1 MQKAFRNVLVIA
13 IIGVIIFGVFSYING
28 NGNTPKQLSY
38 SQFVEKLDKGDLK
51 TLEIQ
56 PEQNVYLVSGKTK
69 NDEDYS
75 STILYNNE
83 KDLQKITN
91 EAKSQKGLDFK
102 VKEEEKQSVFVSMLT
117 TLIPVLIIAFLFIF
131 FLSQAQGGGGGGRM
145 MNFGKSKA
153 KMYDNQKRR
162 VRFSDVAGADEEK
175 QELIEIV
182 DFLKDNKKFK
192 QMGSRIPKGVLLV
205 GPPGTGKT
213 LLARAVAG
221 EAGAPF
227 FSISGSDFVEM
238 FVGVGASRVR
248 DLFENAKKNAPCII
262 FIDEIDAVGRQRGAG
277 VGGGHDEREQTLNQL
292 LVEMD
297 GFGENEGIIMIAA
310 TNRPDILDPA
320 LLRPGRFDR
329 QIQVGRPDVKGRE
342 AILHVHSKN
351 KPLDETVDL
360 KAISQRTPGFSGADL
375 ENLLNEAS
383 LIAAREGKNKIDM
396 RDIEEA
402 TDRVI
407 AGPAK
412 KSRVISDKERNIVAH
427 HEAGHTVIGMV
438 LDEAEVVHKV
448 TIVPRGQAG
457 GYAMMLP
464 KQDRFLMT
472 EPELLDKICGLLG
485 GRVSE
490 DINFHEVSTG
500 ASNDFE
506 RATQIARSM
515 VTEYGM
521 SKKLG
526 PLQFSSSGGGQVFLG
541 KDMQGEP
548 NYSGQIAYEIDKEVQ
563 RIIKEQYERCKQIL
577 LDHEKELKLIA
588 KTLLT
593 EETLVAEQIR
603 SLFYDGVLPEVDYD
617 AARVVKDE
625 DSDYSEG
632 KYGKSYDDIREEQLE
647 EGKEDMREDRKEDN
661 DMNRE
666 RRHRQRDDRNN
677 QTGHD
682 QLRDGSNG
690 DNDQHRGHSNNEED
704 TGHEQSPN
712 IDKPY
717 NPNDPNNPSNR

>member
-13 IIGVIIFGVFSYING
+13 IIGVIIFGLFSWLNG
-28 NGNTPKQLSY
+28 NGNMPKQLTY
-38 SQFVEKLDKGDLK
+38 NQFVKQLDKGELK
-51 TLEIQ
+51 SLEIQ
-56 PEQNVYLVSGKTK
+56 PEQNVYMVSGKTK
-69 NDEDYS
+69 KDEDYS
-75 STILYNNE
+75 STILYNNDKE
-83 KDLQKITN
+83 LEKITDK
-91 EAKSQKGLDFK
+91 AQSQDGLKFT
-102 VKEEEKQSVFVSMLT
+102 VKEEEKQSVFVSILT
-117 TLIPVLIIAFLFIF
+117 TLIPVLIIALLFIF
-131 FLSQAQGGGGGGRM
+131 FLSQAQGGGGGGGRM

-153 KMYDNQKRR
+153 KMYDSQKKR

-182 DFLKDNKKFK
+182 DFLKDNKQFK

-221 EAGAPF
+221 EAGTPF

-342 AILHVHSKN
+342 AILHVHARN

-360 KAISQRTPGFSGADL
+360 KAVSQRTPGFSGADL

-383 LIAAREGKNKIDM
+383 LVAVREGKKKIDM

-412 KSRVISDKERNIVAH
+412 KSRVISEKERNIVAH
-427 HEAGHTVIGMV
+427 HEAGHTIIGMV

-490 DINFHEVSTG
+490 DINFNAVSTG

-506 RATQIARSM
+506 RATQIARQM

-526 PLQFSSSGGGQVFLG
+526 TVQFSSSSNGQVFLG

-548 NYSGQIAYEIDKEVQ
+548 EYSGQIAYEIDKEVQ
-563 RIIKEQYERCKQIL
+563 RIIKEQYERCKDIL
-577 LDHEKELKLIA
+577 LEHKSQLLLIA
-588 KTLLT
+588 ESLLK

-617 AARVVKDE
+617 AAEVV
-625 DSDYSEG
+625 SDQESEFKEG
-632 KYGKSYDDIREEQLE
+632 KYGKSYEDVRKEQLE
-647 EGKEDMREDRKEDN
+647 VGKK
-661 DMNRE
+661 
-666 RRHRQRDDRNN
+666 Q
-677 QTGHD
+677 Q
-682 QLRDGSNG
+682 
-690 DNDQHRGHSNNEED
+690 EED
-704 TGHEQSPN
+704 QQEEKDIDKESKESEHDDDDSEETGHEQAPN
-712 IDKPY
+712 IDKPS
-717 NPNDPNNPSNR
+717 NPSDPNDPSNRN

>member
-13 IIGVIIFGVFSYING
+13 IIGVIIFGLFSFLNG
-28 NGNTPKQLSY
+28 NGNMPKQLTY
-38 SQFVEKLDKGDLK
+38 TQFVNKLNKGDLK

-56 PEQNVYLVSGKTK
+56 PEQNVYMVSGKTK
-69 NDEDYS
+69 KDEDYS

-83 KDLQKITN
+83 KDLQKITDT
-91 EAKSQKGLDFK
+91 AKKQDNLKFT
-102 VKEEEKQSVFVSMLT
+102 VKEEEKQSVFVSILT
-117 TLIPVLIIAFLFIF
+117 TLIPVLIIALLFIF

-153 KMYDNQKRR
+153 KMYDSNKRR

-342 AILHVHSKN
+342 AILHVHAKN

-412 KSRVISDKERNIVAH
+412 KSRVISEKERNIVAH
-427 HEAGHTVIGMV
+427 HEAGHTIIGMV
-438 LDEAEVVHKV
+438 LDEAEIVHKV

-490 DINFHEVSTG
+490 DINFGEVSTG

-526 PLQFSSSGGGQVFLG
+526 PLQFSSNSGGQVFLG

-563 RIIKEQYERCKQIL
+563 RIVKEQYERCKQIL
-577 LDHEKELKLIA
+577 LEHEEQLKLIA
-588 KTLLT
+588 KTLLS
-593 EETLVAEQIR
+593 EETLVAEQIQ

-617 AARVVKDE
+617 SAKVVKNE
-625 DSDYSEG
+625 NSDYSDG
-632 KYGKSYDDIREEQLE
+632 KYGKSNNDIRKEQLE
-647 EGKEDMREDRKEDN
+647 DDDKEDDDNHEKDEVNQDNTDREADN
-661 DMNRE
+661 TSHTNE
-666 RRHRQRDDRNN
+666 P
-677 QTGHD
+677 GH
-682 QLRDGSNG
+682 Q
-690 DNDQHRGHSNNEED
+690 
-704 TGHEQSPN
+704 QSPN

-717 NPNDPNNPSNR
+717 NPNDPNHRQ

>member
-13 IIGVIIFGVFSYING
+13 IIGVIIFGLFSFLNG
-28 NGNTPKQLSY
+28 NGNMPKQLTY
-38 SQFVEKLDKGDLK
+38 TQFVSKLDKGDLK
-51 TLEIQ
+51 SLEIQ
-56 PEQNVYLVSGKTK
+56 PEQNVYMVSGKTK
-69 NDEDYS
+69 KGEDYS
-75 STILYNNE
+75 STILFNNE
-83 KDLQKITN
+83 KDLQKITDT
-91 EAKSQKGLDFK
+91 AQKQDGLKFT
-102 VKEEEKQSVFVSMLT
+102 VKEEEEQSVFVSILT
-117 TLIPVLIIAFLFIF
+117 TLIPVLIIALLFIF

-153 KMYDNQKRR
+153 KMYDSSKRR

-175 QELIEIV
+175 QELVEIV

-342 AILHVHSKN
+342 AILHVHAKN

-427 HEAGHTVIGMV
+427 HEAGHTIIGMV

-490 DINFHEVSTG
+490 DINFGEVSTG

-526 PLQFSSSGGGQVFLG
+526 PLQFSSSGNGQVFLG

-563 RIIKEQYERCKQIL
+563 RIVKEQYERCKEIL
-577 LDHEKELKLIA
+577 LEHQEQLKLIA

-593 EETLVAEQIR
+593 EETLVAEQIQ
-603 SLFYDGVLPEVDYD
+603 SLFHESKLPEVDYD
-617 AARVVKDE
+617 SAEVVTETDSEFKD
-625 DSDYSEG
+625 G
-632 KYGKSYDDIREEQLE
+632 KYGKSY
-647 EGKEDMREDRKEDN
+647 EDVRKEQSLDNNDGESDHDN
-661 DMNRE
+661 DE
-666 RRHRQRDDRNN
+666 SD
-677 QTGHD
+677 TE
-682 QLRDGSNG
+682 S
-690 DNDQHRGHSNNEED
+690 

-717 NPNDPNNPSNR
+717 NPNDPNHRE

>member
-13 IIGVIIFGVFSYING
+13 IIGVIIFGLFSFLNG
-28 NGNTPKQLSY
+28 NGNMPKQLTY
-38 SQFVEKLDKGDLK
+38 NQFVKQLDKGDLK
-51 TLEIQ
+51 SLEIQ
-56 PEQNVYLVSGKTK
+56 PEQNVYMVSGKTK
-69 NDEDYS
+69 DDKEYS
-75 STILYNNE
+75 STILYNNDKE
-83 KDLQKITN
+83 LEKITDKAQN
-91 EAKSQKGLDFK
+91 QDGLKFT
-102 VKEEEKQSVFVSMLT
+102 VKEEEKQSVFVSILT
-117 TLIPVLIIAFLFIF
+117 TLIPVLIIALLFIF
-131 FLSQAQGGGGGGRM
+131 FLSQAQGGGGGGGRM

-153 KMYDNQKRR
+153 KMYDSQKKR

-182 DFLKDNKKFK
+182 DFLKDNKQFK

-221 EAGAPF
+221 EAGTPF

-342 AILHVHSKN
+342 AILHVHAKN

-360 KAISQRTPGFSGADL
+360 KAVSQRTPGFSGADL

-383 LIAAREGKNKIDM
+383 LVAVREGKKKIDM

-412 KSRVISDKERNIVAH
+412 KSRVISEKERNIVAH
-427 HEAGHTVIGMV
+427 HEAGHTIIGMV

-490 DINFHEVSTG
+490 DINFNEVSTG

-506 RATQIARSM
+506 RATQIARQM

-526 PLQFSSSGGGQVFLG
+526 PIQFSSSSNGQVFLC
-541 KDMQGEP
+541 KDMQGDPE
-548 NYSGQIAYEIDKEVQ
+548 YSGQIAYEIDKEVQ
-563 RIIKEQYERCKQIL
+563 RIIKEQYERCKDIL
-577 LDHEKELKLIA
+577 LEHKSQLLLIA
-588 KTLLT
+588 ESLLT
-593 EETLVAEQIR
+593 EETLVAEQIQ
-603 SLFYDGVLPEVDYD
+603 SLFHDGVLPEVDYD
-617 AARVVKDE
+617 GAKVVEE
-625 DSDYSEG
+625 DKNDFEDG
-632 KYGKSYDDIREEQLE
+632 KYGKSYEDVRKEQLNRSDDDQKDDHEDE
-647 EGKEDMREDRKEDN
+647 E
-661 DMNRE
+661 
-666 RRHRQRDDRNN
+666 
-677 QTGHD
+677 
-682 QLRDGSNG
+682 SG
-690 DNDQHRGHSNNEED
+690 DNEKDGENSEP
-704 TGHEQSPN
+704 TGHEQAPD
-712 IDKPY
+712 IDRPG
-717 NPNDPNNPSNR
+717 NSNDPGRRN

>member
-13 IIGVIIFGVFSYING
+13 IIGVIIFGLFSWLNG
-28 NGNTPKQLSY
+28 NGNMPKQLTY
-38 SQFVEKLDKGDLK
+38 NQFVKQLDKGELK
-51 TLEIQ
+51 SLEIQ
-56 PEQNVYLVSGKTK
+56 PEQNVYMVSGKTK

-75 STILYNNE
+75 STILYNNDKE
-83 KDLQKITN
+83 LEKITDKAQN
-91 EAKSQKGLDFK
+91 QDGLKFT
-102 VKEEEKQSVFVSMLT
+102 VKEEEKQSVFVSILT
-117 TLIPVLIIAFLFIF
+117 TLIPVLIIALLFIF
-131 FLSQAQGGGGGGRM
+131 FLSQAQGGGGGGGRM

-153 KMYDNQKRR
+153 KMYDSQKKR

-182 DFLKDNKKFK
+182 DFLKDNKQFK

-221 EAGAPF
+221 EAGTPF

-342 AILHVHSKN
+342 AILHVHARN

-360 KAISQRTPGFSGADL
+360 KAVSQRTPGFSGADL

-383 LIAAREGKNKIDM
+383 LVAVREGKKKIDM

-412 KSRVISDKERNIVAH
+412 KSRVISEKERNIVAH
-427 HEAGHTVIGMV
+427 HEAGHTIIGMV

-490 DINFHEVSTG
+490 DINFNEVSTG

-506 RATQIARSM
+506 RATQIARQM

-526 PLQFSSSGGGQVFLG
+526 TVQFSSSSNGQVFLG

-548 NYSGQIAYEIDKEVQ
+548 EYSGQIAYEIDKEVQ
-563 RIIKEQYERCKQIL
+563 RIIKEQYERCKDIL
-577 LDHEKELKLIA
+577 LEHKSQLLLIA
-588 KTLLT
+588 ESLLK

-617 AARVVKDE
+617 AAEVV
-625 DSDYSEG
+625 SDQESEFKEG
-632 KYGKSYDDIREEQLE
+632 KYGKSYEDVRKEQLE
-647 EGKEDMREDRKEDN
+647 VGKKQQEEDQQEEKDIDKESKESEHDN
-661 DMNRE
+661 D
-666 RRHRQRDDRNN
+666 D
-677 QTGHD
+677 
-682 QLRDGSNG
+682 S
-690 DNDQHRGHSNNEED
+690 EE
-704 TGHEQSPN
+704 TGHEQAPN
-712 IDKPY
+712 IDKPS
-717 NPNDPNNPSNR
+717 NPSDPNDPSNRN

>member
-13 IIGVIIFGVFSYING
+13 IIGVIIFGLFSFLNG
-28 NGNTPKQLSY
+28 NGNMPKQLTY
-38 SQFVEKLDKGDLK
+38 TQFVNKLNKGDLK

-56 PEQNVYLVSGKTK
+56 PEQNVYMVSGKTK
-69 NDEDYS
+69 KDEDYS

-83 KDLQKITN
+83 KDLQKITDT
-91 EAKSQKGLDFK
+91 AKKQDNLKFT
-102 VKEEEKQSVFVSMLT
+102 VKEEEKQSVFVSILT
-117 TLIPVLIIAFLFIF
+117 TLIPVLIIALLFIF

-153 KMYDNQKRR
+153 KMYDSNKRR

-342 AILHVHSKN
+342 AILHVHAKN

-396 RDIEEA
+396 RDIE
-402 TDRVI
+402 
-407 AGPAK
+407 GPAK
-412 KSRVISDKERNIVAH
+412 KSRVISEKERNIVAH
-427 HEAGHTVIGMV
+427 HEAGHTIIGMV
-438 LDEAEVVHKV
+438 LDEAEIVHKV

-490 DINFHEVSTG
+490 DINFGEVSTG

-526 PLQFSSSGGGQVFLG
+526 PLQFSSNSGGQVFLG

-563 RIIKEQYERCKQIL
+563 RIVKEQYERCKQIL
-577 LDHEKELKLIA
+577 LEHEEQLKLIA
-588 KTLLT
+588 KTLLS
-593 EETLVAEQIR
+593 EETLVAEQIQ

-617 AARVVKDE
+617 SAKVVKNE
-625 DSDYSEG
+625 NSDYSDG
-632 KYGKSYDDIREEQLE
+632 KYGKSYNDIRKEQLE
-647 EGKEDMREDRKEDN
+647 DDDKEDDDNHEKDEVNQDNTDREADN
-661 DMNRE
+661 TSHTNE
-666 RRHRQRDDRNN
+666 P
-677 QTGHD
+677 GH
-682 QLRDGSNG
+682 Q
-690 DNDQHRGHSNNEED
+690 
-704 TGHEQSPN
+704 QSPN

-717 NPNDPNNPSNR
+717 NPNDPNHRQ

>member
-1 MQKAFRNVLVIA
+1 MNRIFRNALFYLLIFLVI
-13 IIGVIIFGVFSYING
+13 IGILSLLRGQNDQAEELDVQQFLDALNNGEIKEMTMQPSHGIMRYKGV
-28 NGNTPKQLSY
+28 LA
-38 SQFVEKLDKGDLK
+38 
-51 TLEIQ
+51 
-56 PEQNVYLVSGKTK
+56 K
-69 NDEDYS
+69 NDEPFVAQTPDNTEIIADITEQALEQS
-75 STILYNNE
+75 ILH
-83 KDLQKITN
+83 
-91 EAKSQKGLDFK
+91 
-102 VKEEEKQSVFVSMLT
+102 VEEEEQPSGFVTLLT
-117 TLIPVLIIAFLFIF
+117 TMIPFLIIGLIF
-131 FLSQAQGGGGGGRM
+131 FFILSQAQGGGGGRV

-153 KMYDNQKRR
+153 KMYSEDNKKK
-162 VRFSDVAGADEEK
+162 VRFEDVAGADEEK
-175 QELIEIV
+175 QELVEV
-182 DFLKDNKKFK
+182 VEFLKDPRKFASL
-192 QMGSRIPKGVLLV
+192 GARIPKGVLLV

-221 EAGAPF
+221 EAGTPF

-262 FIDEIDAVGRQRGAG
+262 FIDELDAVGRQRGAG

-342 AILHVHSKN
+342 AILHVHARN

-360 KAISQRTPGFSGADL
+360 KAVSQRTPGFSGADL

-383 LIAAREGKNKIDM
+383 LVAVREGKKKIDM

-412 KSRVISDKERNIVAH
+412 KSRVISEKERNIVAH
-427 HEAGHTVIGMV
+427 HEAGHTIIGMV

-490 DINFHEVSTG
+490 DINFNEVSTG

-506 RATQIARSM
+506 RATQIARQM

-526 PLQFSSSGGGQVFLG
+526 TVQF
-541 KDMQGEP
+541 
-548 NYSGQIAYEIDKEVQ
+548 
-563 RIIKEQYERCKQIL
+563 
-577 LDHEKELKLIA
+577 
-588 KTLLT
+588 
-593 EETLVAEQIR
+593 
-603 SLFYDGVLPEVDYD
+603 
-617 AARVVKDE
+617 
-625 DSDYSEG
+625 
-632 KYGKSYDDIREEQLE
+632 
-647 EGKEDMREDRKEDN
+647 
-661 DMNRE
+661 
-666 RRHRQRDDRNN
+666 
-677 QTGHD
+677 
-682 QLRDGSNG
+682 
-690 DNDQHRGHSNNEED
+690 
-704 TGHEQSPN
+704 
-712 IDKPY
+712 
-717 NPNDPNNPSNR
+717 

>member
-13 IIGVIIFGVFSYING
+13 IIGVIIFGLFSFLNG
-28 NGNTPKQLSY
+28 NGNMPKQLTY
-38 SQFVEKLDKGDLK
+38 TQFVNKLDKGDLK
-51 TLEIQ
+51 SLEIQ
-56 PEQNVYLVSGKTK
+56 PEQNVYMVSGKTK
-69 NDEDYS
+69 NGEDYS
-75 STILYNNE
+75 STILFNNE
-83 KDLQKITN
+83 KDLQKITDT
-91 EAKSQKGLDFK
+91 AKKQDGLKFT
-102 VKEEEKQSVFVSMLT
+102 VKEEEEQSVFVSILT
-117 TLIPVLIIAFLFIF
+117 TLIPVLIIALLFIF

-153 KMYDNQKRR
+153 KMYDSSKRR

-175 QELIEIV
+175 QELVEIV

-238 FVGVGASRVR
+238 FVGVGASRMR

-342 AILHVHSKN
+342 AILHVHAKN

-427 HEAGHTVIGMV
+427 HEAGHTIIGMV

-490 DINFHEVSTG
+490 DINFGEVSTG

-563 RIIKEQYERCKQIL
+563 RIVKEQYERCKEIL
-577 LDHEKELKLIA
+577 LEHQEQLKLIA

-593 EETLVAEQIR
+593 EETLVAEQIQ
-603 SLFYDGVLPEVDYD
+603 SLFHEGKLPEVDYD
-617 AARVVKDE
+617 SAEVVKETNSEFD
-625 DSDYSEG
+625 EG
-632 KYGKSYDDIREEQLE
+632 KYGKSY
-647 EGKEDMREDRKEDN
+647 EDVRKEQSLDHKGEDN
-661 DMNRE
+661 
-666 RRHRQRDDRNN
+666 H
-677 QTGHD
+677 
-682 QLRDGSNG
+682 
-690 DNDQHRGHSNNEED
+690 NEDESED
-704 TGHEQSPN
+704 EPTGHEQSPN

-717 NPNDPNNPSNR
+717 NPNDPNHRQ

>member
-13 IIGVIIFGVFSYING
+13 IIGVIIFGLFSFLNG
-28 NGNTPKQLSY
+28 NGNMPKQLTY
-38 SQFVEKLDKGDLK
+38 TQFVNKLNKGDLK

-56 PEQNVYLVSGKTK
+56 PEQNVYMVSGKTK
-69 NDEDYS
+69 KDEDYS

-83 KDLQKITN
+83 KDLQKITDT
-91 EAKSQKGLDFK
+91 AKKQDNLKFT
-102 VKEEEKQSVFVSMLT
+102 VKEEEKQSVFVSILT
-117 TLIPVLIIAFLFIF
+117 TLIPVLIIALLFIF

-153 KMYDNQKRR
+153 KMYDSNKLR

-342 AILHVHSKN
+342 AILHVHAKN

-412 KSRVISDKERNIVAH
+412 KSRVISEKERNIVAH
-427 HEAGHTVIGMV
+427 HEAGHTIIGMV
-438 LDEAEVVHKV
+438 LDEAEIVHKV

-490 DINFHEVSTG
+490 DINFGEVSTG

-526 PLQFSSSGGGQVFLG
+526 PLQFSSNSGGQVFLG

-563 RIIKEQYERCKQIL
+563 RIVKEQYERCKQIL
-577 LDHEKELKLIA
+577 LEHEEQLKLIA
-588 KTLLT
+588 KTLLS
-593 EETLVAEQIR
+593 EETLVAEQIQ

-617 AARVVKDE
+617 SAKVVKNE
-625 DSDYSEG
+625 NSDYSDG
-632 KYGKSYDDIREEQLE
+632 KYGKSYNDIRKEQLE
-647 EGKEDMREDRKEDN
+647 DDDKEDDDNHEKDEVNQDNTDREADN
-661 DMNRE
+661 TSHTNE
-666 RRHRQRDDRNN
+666 P
-677 QTGHD
+677 GH
-682 QLRDGSNG
+682 Q
-690 DNDQHRGHSNNEED
+690 
-704 TGHEQSPN
+704 QSPN

-717 NPNDPNNPSNR
+717 NPNDPNHRQ

>member
-1 MQKAFRNVLVIA
+1 MQKAFRNVLFIA
-13 IIGVIIFGVFSYING
+13 IVGVVIFGLFSWING
-28 NGNTPKQLSY
+28 NGNVPKELTY
-38 SQFVEKLDKGDLK
+38 TQFIQKLDDGELK
-51 TLEIQ
+51 SLEIQ
-56 PEQNVYLVSGKTK
+56 PENNVYKVSGKLK
-69 NDEDYS
+69 NNDDYA
-75 STILYNNE
+75 STILFNNDQE
-83 KDLQKITN
+83 LNKVTETAKD
-91 EAKSQKGLDFK
+91 QKGLDFT
-102 VKEEEKQSVFVSMLT
+102 VKEEEGQSVFVSIIS
-117 TLIPVLIIAFLFIF
+117 TLIPVLVIALLFIF

-153 KMYDNQKRR
+153 KMYDSQKGR
-162 VRFSDVAGADEEK
+162 VRFTDVAGADEEK

-221 EAGAPF
+221 EAGVPF

-329 QIQVGRPDVKGRE
+329 QIQVGRPDVTGRE
-342 AILHVHSKN
+342 AILHVHAKN

-360 KAISQRTPGFSGADL
+360 KAIAQRTPGFSGADL

-383 LIAAREGKNKIDM
+383 LIAARSGKKKIDM

-412 KSRVISDKERNIVAH
+412 KSRVISEKERNIVAH
-427 HEAGHTVIGMV
+427 HEAGHTIIGMV

-485 GRVSE
+485 GRVAE
-490 DINFHEVSTG
+490 DIIFNEVSTG

-506 RATQIARSM
+506 RATQIAREM
-515 VTEYGM
+515 VTKYGM

-526 PLQFSSSGGGQVFLG
+526 TVQFSHGGGQVFLG
-541 KDMQGEP
+541 KDMSGEP
-548 NYSGQIAYEIDKEVQ
+548 EYSGQIAFEIDKEVQ

-577 LDHEKELKLIA
+577 LEHESQLKLIA

-593 EETLVAEQIR
+593 EETLVAEQIQ
-603 SLFYDGVLPEVDYD
+603 SLFHEGHLPEVNYD
-617 AARVVKDE
+617 DAKVVNHSENKAFD
-625 DSDYSEG
+625 EG
-632 KYGKSYDDIREEQLE
+632 KYGKSYDDIRREQEELTE
-647 EGKEDMREDRKEDN
+647 RA
-661 DMNRE
+661 NRGQSE
-666 RRHRQRDDRNN
+666 RRDEEETTHEAEPKDNQETQQDD
-677 QTGHD
+677 
-682 QLRDGSNG
+682 NG
-690 DNDQHRGHSNNEED
+690 DT
-704 TGHEQSPN
+704 TGYEQEPN
-712 IDKPY
+712 IDRPG
-717 NPNDPNNPSNR
+717 NDQPPRQ

>member
-1 MQKAFRNVLVIA
+1 MQKAFRNVLFIA
-13 IIGVIIFGVFSYING
+13 IVGVVIFGLFSWING
-28 NGNTPKQLSY
+28 NGNVPKELTY
-38 SQFVEKLDKGDLK
+38 TQFIQKLDNGELK
-51 TLEIQ
+51 SLEIQ
-56 PEQNVYLVSGKTK
+56 PENNVYKVSGKLK
-69 NDEDYS
+69 NNDDYA
-75 STILYNNE
+75 STILFNNDQE
-83 KDLQKITN
+83 LNKVTETAKD
-91 EAKSQKGLDFK
+91 QKGLDFT
-102 VKEEEKQSVFVSMLT
+102 VKEEKGQSVFVSIIS
-117 TLIPVLIIAFLFIF
+117 TLIPVLVIALLFIF

-153 KMYDNQKRR
+153 KMYDSQKGR
-162 VRFSDVAGADEEK
+162 VRFTDVAGADEEK

-221 EAGAPF
+221 EAGVPF

-329 QIQVGRPDVKGRE
+329 QIQVGRPDVTGRE
-342 AILHVHSKN
+342 AILHVHAKN

-360 KAISQRTPGFSGADL
+360 KAIAQRTPGFSGADL

-383 LIAAREGKNKIDM
+383 LIVARSGKKKIDM

-412 KSRVISDKERNIVAH
+412 KSRVISEKERNIVAH
-427 HEAGHTVIGMV
+427 HEAGHTIIGMV

-485 GRVSE
+485 GRVAE
-490 DINFHEVSTG
+490 DIIFNEVSTG

-506 RATQIARSM
+506 RATQIAREM
-515 VTEYGM
+515 VTKYGM

-526 PLQFSSSGGGQVFLG
+526 TVQFSHGGGQVFLG
-541 KDMQGEP
+541 KDMSGEP
-548 NYSGQIAYEIDKEVQ
+548 EYSGQIAFEIDKEVQ

-577 LDHEKELKLIA
+577 LDHESQLKLIA

-593 EETLVAEQIR
+593 EETLVAEQIQ
-603 SLFYDGVLPEVDYD
+603 SLFHEGHLPEVNYD
-617 AARVVKDE
+617 DAKVVNHSENKAFD
-625 DSDYSEG
+625 EG
-632 KYGKSYDDIREEQLE
+632 KYGKSYDDIRREQQELT
-647 EGKEDMREDRKEDN
+647 GRA
-661 DMNRE
+661 NRDQSE
-666 RRHRQRDDRNN
+666 RRNEDETTNETEPKDSEDTQQND
-677 QTGHD
+677 
-682 QLRDGSNG
+682 NG
-690 DNDQHRGHSNNEED
+690 DT
-704 TGHEQSPN
+704 TGYEQEPN
-712 IDKPY
+712 IDRPG
-717 NPNDPNNPSNR
+717 NDQPPRQ

>member
-1 MQKAFRNVLVIA
+1 MQKAFRNVLFIA
-13 IIGVIIFGVFSYING
+13 IVGVVIFGLFSWING
-28 NGNTPKQLSY
+28 NGNVPKELTY
-38 SQFVEKLDKGDLK
+38 TQFIQKLDNGELK
-51 TLEIQ
+51 SLEIQ
-56 PEQNVYLVSGKTK
+56 PENNVYKVSGKLK
-69 NDEDYS
+69 NNDDYA
-75 STILYNNE
+75 STILFNNDQE
-83 KDLQKITN
+83 LNKVTETAKD
-91 EAKSQKGLDFK
+91 QKGLDFT
-102 VKEEEKQSVFVSMLT
+102 VKEEEGQSVFVSIIS
-117 TLIPVLIIAFLFIF
+117 TLIPVLVIALLFIF

-153 KMYDNQKRR
+153 KMYDSQKGR
-162 VRFSDVAGADEEK
+162 VRFADVAGADEEK

-221 EAGAPF
+221 EAGVPF

-329 QIQVGRPDVKGRE
+329 QIQVGRPDVTGRE
-342 AILHVHSKN
+342 AILHVHAKN

-360 KAISQRTPGFSGADL
+360 KAIAQRTPGFSGADL

-383 LIAAREGKNKIDM
+383 LIAARSGKKKIDM

-412 KSRVISDKERNIVAH
+412 KSRVISEKERNIVAH
-427 HEAGHTVIGMV
+427 HEAGHTIIGMV

-485 GRVSE
+485 GRVAE
-490 DINFHEVSTG
+490 DIIFNEVSTG

-506 RATQIARSM
+506 RATQIAREM
-515 VTEYGM
+515 VTKYGM

-526 PLQFSSSGGGQVFLG
+526 TVQFSHGGGQVFLG
-541 KDMQGEP
+541 KDMSGEP
-548 NYSGQIAYEIDKEVQ
+548 EYSGQIAFEIDKEVQ

-577 LDHEKELKLIA
+577 LDHESQLKLIA

-593 EETLVAEQIR
+593 EETLVAEQIQ
-603 SLFYDGVLPEVDYD
+603 SLFHEGHLPEVNYD
-617 AARVVKDE
+617 DAKVVNHSENKAFD
-625 DSDYSEG
+625 EG
-632 KYGKSYDDIREEQLE
+632 KYGKSYDDIRREQQELTGRANRDQSE
-647 EGKEDMREDRKEDN
+647 RRNEDETTNETEPKDSEDRQQN
-661 DMNRE
+661 D
-666 RRHRQRDDRNN
+666 
-677 QTGHD
+677 
-682 QLRDGSNG
+682 NG
-690 DNDQHRGHSNNEED
+690 DT
-704 TGHEQSPN
+704 TGYEQEPN
-712 IDKPY
+712 IDRPG
-717 NPNDPNNPSNR
+717 NDQPPRQ

>member
-1 MQKAFRNVLVIA
+1 MQKAFRNVLFIA
-13 IIGVIIFGVFSYING
+13 IVGVVIFGLFSWING
-28 NGNTPKQLSY
+28 NGNVPKELTY
-38 SQFVEKLDKGDLK
+38 TQFIQKLDNGELK
-51 TLEIQ
+51 SLEIQ
-56 PEQNVYLVSGKTK
+56 PENNVYKVSGKLK
-69 NDEDYS
+69 NNDDYA
-75 STILYNNE
+75 STILFNNDQE
-83 KDLQKITN
+83 LNKVTETAKD
-91 EAKSQKGLDFK
+91 QKGLDFT
-102 VKEEEKQSVFVSMLT
+102 VKEEEGQSVFVSIIS
-117 TLIPVLIIAFLFIF
+117 TLIPVLVIALLFIF

-153 KMYDNQKRR
+153 KMYDSQKGR
-162 VRFSDVAGADEEK
+162 VRFTDVAGADEEK

-221 EAGAPF
+221 EVGVPF

-329 QIQVGRPDVKGRE
+329 QIQVGRPDVTGRE
-342 AILHVHSKN
+342 AILHVHAKN

-360 KAISQRTPGFSGADL
+360 KAIAQRTPGFSGADL

-383 LIAAREGKNKIDM
+383 LIAARSGKKKIDM

-412 KSRVISDKERNIVAH
+412 KSRVISEKERNIVAH
-427 HEAGHTVIGMV
+427 HEAGHTIIGMV

-485 GRVSE
+485 GRVAE
-490 DINFHEVSTG
+490 DIIFNEVSTG

-506 RATQIARSM
+506 RATQIAREM
-515 VTEYGM
+515 VTKYGM

-526 PLQFSSSGGGQVFLG
+526 TVQFSHGGGQVFLG
-541 KDMQGEP
+541 KDMSGEP
-548 NYSGQIAYEIDKEVQ
+548 EYSGQIAFEIDKEVQ

-577 LDHEKELKLIA
+577 LDHESQLKLIA

-593 EETLVAEQIR
+593 EETLVAEQIQ
-603 SLFYDGVLPEVDYD
+603 SLFHEGHLPEVNYD
-617 AARVVKDE
+617 DAKVVNHSENKAFD
-625 DSDYSEG
+625 EG
-632 KYGKSYDDIREEQLE
+632 KYGKSYDDIRREQQELT
-647 EGKEDMREDRKEDN
+647 GRA
-661 DMNRE
+661 NRDQSE
-666 RRHRQRDDRNN
+666 RRNEDETTNETEPKDSEDTQQND
-677 QTGHD
+677 
-682 QLRDGSNG
+682 NG
-690 DNDQHRGHSNNEED
+690 DT
-704 TGHEQSPN
+704 TGYEQEPN
-712 IDKPY
+712 IDRPG
-717 NPNDPNNPSNR
+717 NDQPPRQ

>member
-13 IIGVIIFGVFSYING
+13 IIGVIIFGLFSWLNG
-28 NGNTPKQLSY
+28 NGNMPKQLTY
-38 SQFVEKLDKGDLK
+38 NQFVKQLDKGELK
-51 TLEIQ
+51 SLEIQ
-56 PEQNVYLVSGKTK
+56 PEQNVYMVSGKTK
-69 NDEDYS
+69 KDEDYS
-75 STILYNNE
+75 STILYNNDKE
-83 KDLQKITN
+83 LEKITDK
-91 EAKSQKGLDFK
+91 AQSQDGLKFT
-102 VKEEEKQSVFVSMLT
+102 VKEEEKQSVFVSILT
-117 TLIPVLIIAFLFIF
+117 TLIPVLIIALLFIF
-131 FLSQAQGGGGGGRM
+131 FLSQAQGGGGGGGRM

-153 KMYDNQKRR
+153 KMYDSQKKR

-182 DFLKDNKKFK
+182 DFLKDNKQFK

-221 EAGAPF
+221 EAGTPF

-342 AILHVHSKN
+342 AILHVHARN

-360 KAISQRTPGFSGADL
+360 KAVSQRTPGFSGADL

-383 LIAAREGKNKIDM
+383 LVAVREGKKKIDM

-412 KSRVISDKERNIVAH
+412 KSRVISEKERNIVAH
-427 HEAGHTVIGMV
+427 HEAGHTIIGMV

-490 DINFHEVSTG
+490 DINFNEVSTG

-506 RATQIARSM
+506 RATQIARQM

-526 PLQFSSSGGGQVFLG
+526 TVQFTSSSNGQVFLG
-541 KDMQGEP
+541 KDMQGDPE
-548 NYSGQIAYEIDKEVQ
+548 YSGQIAYEIDKEVQ
-563 RIIKEQYERCKQIL
+563 RIIKEQYERCKNIL
-577 LDHEKELKLIA
+577 LEHQSQLLLIA
-588 KTLLT
+588 ESLLK

-617 AARVVKDE
+617 AAEVV
-625 DSDYSEG
+625 SDQESEFKEG
-632 KYGKSYDDIREEQLE
+632 KYGKSYEDVRKEQLE
-647 EGKEDMREDRKEDN
+647 DGQQEEDQQEEKDIAKESKDSEHDN
-661 DMNRE
+661 D
-666 RRHRQRDDRNN
+666 D
-677 QTGHD
+677 
-682 QLRDGSNG
+682 S
-690 DNDQHRGHSNNEED
+690 EE
-704 TGHEQSPN
+704 TGHEQAPN
-712 IDKPY
+712 IDKPS
-717 NPNDPNNPSNR
+717 NPSDPNDPSNRN

>member
-13 IIGVIIFGVFSYING
+13 IIGVIIFGLFSFLNG
-28 NGNTPKQLSY
+28 NGNMPKQLTY
-38 SQFVEKLDKGDLK
+38 NQFVKQLDKGDLK
-51 TLEIQ
+51 SLEIQ
-56 PEQNVYLVSGKTK
+56 PEQNVYMVSGKTK
-69 NDEDYS
+69 DDKEYS
-75 STILYNNE
+75 STILYNNDKE
-83 KDLQKITN
+83 LEKITDKAQN
-91 EAKSQKGLDFK
+91 QDGLKFT
-102 VKEEEKQSVFVSMLT
+102 VKEEEKQSVFVSILT
-117 TLIPVLIIAFLFIF
+117 TLIPVLIIALLFIF
-131 FLSQAQGGGGGGRM
+131 FLSQAQGGGGSGGRM

-153 KMYDNQKRR
+153 KMYDSQKKR

-182 DFLKDNKKFK
+182 DFLKDNKQFK

-221 EAGAPF
+221 EAGTPF

-342 AILHVHSKN
+342 AILHVHAKN

-360 KAISQRTPGFSGADL
+360 KAVSQRTPGFSGADL

-383 LIAAREGKNKIDM
+383 LVAVREGKKKIDM

-412 KSRVISDKERNIVAH
+412 KSRVISEKERNIVAH
-427 HEAGHTVIGMV
+427 HEAGHTIIGMV

-490 DINFHEVSTG
+490 DINFNEVSTG

-506 RATQIARSM
+506 RATQIARQM

-526 PLQFSSSGGGQVFLG
+526 PIQFSSSSNGQVFLG
-541 KDMQGEP
+541 KDMQGDPE
-548 NYSGQIAYEIDKEVQ
+548 YSGQIAYEIDKEVQ
-563 RIIKEQYERCKQIL
+563 RIIKEQYERCKDIL
-577 LDHEKELKLIA
+577 LEHKSQLILIA
-588 KTLLT
+588 ESLLT
-593 EETLVAEQIR
+593 EETLVAEQIQ
-603 SLFYDGVLPEVDYD
+603 SLFHDGVLPEVDYD
-617 AARVVKDE
+617 GAKVVEE
-625 DSDYSEG
+625 DKNDFEDG
-632 KYGKSYDDIREEQLE
+632 KYGKSYEDVRKEQLNRSDDDQKNDHEDE
-647 EGKEDMREDRKEDN
+647 E
-661 DMNRE
+661 
-666 RRHRQRDDRNN
+666 
-677 QTGHD
+677 
-682 QLRDGSNG
+682 SG
-690 DNDQHRGHSNNEED
+690 DNEKDGENSEP
-704 TGHEQSPN
+704 TGHEQAPD
-712 IDKPY
+712 IDRPG
-717 NPNDPNNPSNR
+717 NSNDPDRRN

>member
-13 IIGVIIFGVFSYING
+13 IIGVIIFGLFTFLNG
-28 NGNTPKQLSY
+28 NGNMPKQLTY
-38 SQFVEKLDKGDLK
+38 TQFVNKLNKGDLK

-56 PEQNVYLVSGKTK
+56 PEQNVYMVSGKTK
-69 NDEDYS
+69 KDEDYS

-83 KDLQKITN
+83 KDLQKITDT
-91 EAKSQKGLDFK
+91 AKKQDNLKFT
-102 VKEEEKQSVFVSMLT
+102 VKEEEKQSVFVSILT
-117 TLIPVLIIAFLFIF
+117 TLIPVLIIALLFIF

-153 KMYDNQKRR
+153 KMYDSNKRR

-342 AILHVHSKN
+342 AILHVHAKN

-412 KSRVISDKERNIVAH
+412 KSRVISEKERNIVAH
-427 HEAGHTVIGMV
+427 HEAGHTIIGMV
-438 LDEAEVVHKV
+438 LDEAEIVHKV

-490 DINFHEVSTG
+490 DINFGEVSTG

-526 PLQFSSSGGGQVFLG
+526 PLQFSSNSGGQVFLG

-563 RIIKEQYERCKQIL
+563 RIVKEQYERCKQIL
-577 LDHEKELKLIA
+577 LEHEEQLKLIA
-588 KTLLT
+588 KTLLS
-593 EETLVAEQIR
+593 EETLVAEQIQ

-617 AARVVKDE
+617 SAKVVRNE
-625 DSDYSEG
+625 NSDYSDG
-632 KYGKSYDDIREEQLE
+632 KYGKSYNDIRKEQLE
-647 EGKEDMREDRKEDN
+647 DDDKEDDDNHEKDEVNQDNTDREADN
-661 DMNRE
+661 TSHTNE
-666 RRHRQRDDRNN
+666 P
-677 QTGHD
+677 GH
-682 QLRDGSNG
+682 Q
-690 DNDQHRGHSNNEED
+690 
-704 TGHEQSPN
+704 QSPN

-717 NPNDPNNPSNR
+717 NPNDPNHRQ

>member
-1 MQKAFRNVLVIA
+1 MKKAFRNVLVIE
-13 IIGVIIFGVFSYING
+13 IIGVIIFGLFSFLNG
-28 NGNTPKQLSY
+28 NGNMPKQLTY
-38 SQFVEKLDKGDLK
+38 NQFVKQLDKGDLK
-51 TLEIQ
+51 SLEIQ
-56 PEQNVYLVSGKTK
+56 PEQNVYMVSGKTK
-69 NDEDYS
+69 DDKEYS
-75 STILYNNE
+75 STILYNNDKE
-83 KDLQKITN
+83 LEKITDKAQN
-91 EAKSQKGLDFK
+91 QDGLKFT
-102 VKEEEKQSVFVSMLT
+102 VKEEEKQSVFVSILT
-117 TLIPVLIIAFLFIF
+117 TLIPVLIIALLFIF
-131 FLSQAQGGGGGGRM
+131 FLSQAQGGGGGGGRM

-153 KMYDNQKRR
+153 KMYDSQKKR

-182 DFLKDNKKFK
+182 DFLKDNKQFK

-221 EAGAPF
+221 EAGTPF

-342 AILHVHSKN
+342 AILHVHAKN

-360 KAISQRTPGFSGADL
+360 KAVSQRTPGFSGADL

-383 LIAAREGKNKIDM
+383 LVAVREGKKKIDM

-412 KSRVISDKERNIVAH
+412 KSRVISEKERNIVAH
-427 HEAGHTVIGMV
+427 HEAGHTIIGMV

-490 DINFHEVSTG
+490 DINFNEVSTG

-506 RATQIARSM
+506 RATQIARQM

-526 PLQFSSSGGGQVFLG
+526 PIQFSSSSNGQVFLG
-541 KDMQGEP
+541 KDMQGDPE
-548 NYSGQIAYEIDKEVQ
+548 YSGQIAYEIDKEVQ
-563 RIIKEQYERCKQIL
+563 RIIKEQYERCKDIL
-577 LDHEKELKLIA
+577 LEHKSQLILIA
-588 KTLLT
+588 ESLLT
-593 EETLVAEQIR
+593 EETLVAEQIQ
-603 SLFYDGVLPEVDYD
+603 SLFHDGVLPEVDYD
-617 AARVVKDE
+617 GAKVV
-625 DSDYSEG
+625 
-632 KYGKSYDDIREEQLE
+632 
-647 EGKEDMREDRKEDN
+647 
-661 DMNRE
+661 
-666 RRHRQRDDRNN
+666 
-677 QTGHD
+677 
-682 QLRDGSNG
+682 
-690 DNDQHRGHSNNEED
+690 EED
-704 TGHEQSPN
+704 KNE
-712 IDKPY
+712 I
-717 NPNDPNNPSNR
+717 R

>member
-13 IIGVIIFGVFSYING
+13 IIGVIIFGLFSFLNG
-28 NGNTPKQLSY
+28 NGNMPKQLTY
-38 SQFVEKLDKGDLK
+38 TQFVNKLNKGDLK

-56 PEQNVYLVSGKTK
+56 PEQNVYMVSGKTK
-69 NDEDYS
+69 KDEDYS

-83 KDLQKITN
+83 KDLQKITDT
-91 EAKSQKGLDFK
+91 AKKQDNLKFT
-102 VKEEEKQSVFVSMLT
+102 VKEEEKQSVFVSILT
-117 TLIPVLIIAFLFIF
+117 TLIPVLIIALLFIF

-153 KMYDNQKRR
+153 KMYDSNKRR

-342 AILHVHSKN
+342 AILHVHAKN

-412 KSRVISDKERNIVAH
+412 KSRVISEKERNIVAH
-427 HEAGHTVIGMV
+427 HEAGHTIIGMV
-438 LDEAEVVHKV
+438 LDEAEIVHKV

-485 GRVSE
+485 VRVSE
-490 DINFHEVSTG
+490 DINFGEVSTG

-526 PLQFSSSGGGQVFLG
+526 PLQFSSNSGGQVFLG

-563 RIIKEQYERCKQIL
+563 RIVKEQYERCKQIL
-577 LDHEKELKLIA
+577 LEHEEQLKLIA
-588 KTLLT
+588 KTLLS
-593 EETLVAEQIR
+593 EETLVAEQIQ

-617 AARVVKDE
+617 SAKVVKNE
-625 DSDYSEG
+625 NSDYSDG
-632 KYGKSYDDIREEQLE
+632 KYGKSYNDIRKEQLE
-647 EGKEDMREDRKEDN
+647 DDDKEDDDNHEKDEVNQDNTDREADN
-661 DMNRE
+661 TSHTNE
-666 RRHRQRDDRNN
+666 P
-677 QTGHD
+677 GH
-682 QLRDGSNG
+682 Q
-690 DNDQHRGHSNNEED
+690 
-704 TGHEQSPN
+704 QSPN

-717 NPNDPNNPSNR
+717 NPNDPNHRQ

>member
-1 MQKAFRNVLVIA
+1 MLVIA
-13 IIGVIIFGVFSYING
+13 IIGVIIFGLFSFLNG
-28 NGNTPKQLSY
+28 NGNMPKQLTY
-38 SQFVEKLDKGDLK
+38 TQFVNKLNKGDLK

-56 PEQNVYLVSGKTK
+56 PEQNVYMVSGKTK
-69 NDEDYS
+69 KDEDYS

-83 KDLQKITN
+83 KDLQKITDT
-91 EAKSQKGLDFK
+91 AKKQDNLKFT
-102 VKEEEKQSVFVSMLT
+102 VKEEEKQSVFVSILT
-117 TLIPVLIIAFLFIF
+117 TLIPVLIIALLFIF

-153 KMYDNQKRR
+153 KMYDSNKRR

-342 AILHVHSKN
+342 AILHVHAKN

-412 KSRVISDKERNIVAH
+412 KSRVISEKERNIVAH
-427 HEAGHTVIGMV
+427 HEAGHTIIGMV
-438 LDEAEVVHKV
+438 LDEAEIVHKV

-490 DINFHEVSTG
+490 DINFGEVSTG

-526 PLQFSSSGGGQVFLG
+526 PLQFSSNSGGQVFLG

-563 RIIKEQYERCKQIL
+563 RIVKEQYERCKQIL
-577 LDHEKELKLIA
+577 LEHEEQLKLIA

-593 EETLVAEQIR
+593 EETLVAEQIQ

-617 AARVVKDE
+617 SAKVVKNE
-625 DSDYSEG
+625 NSDYSDG
-632 KYGKSYDDIREEQLE
+632 KYGKSYNDIRKEQLE
-647 EGKEDMREDRKEDN
+647 DDDKEDDDKENDDNHEKDEVKQDNTDREADHTSHTNEP
-661 DMNRE
+661 
-666 RRHRQRDDRNN
+666 
-677 QTGHD
+677 GH
-682 QLRDGSNG
+682 Q
-690 DNDQHRGHSNNEED
+690 
-704 TGHEQSPN
+704 QSPN

-717 NPNDPNNPSNR
+717 NPNDPNHRQ

>member
-13 IIGVIIFGVFSYING
+13 IIGVIIFGVFSFLNG
-28 NGNTPKQLSY
+28 NGNMPKQLTY
-38 SQFVEKLDKGDLK
+38 TQFVNKLDKGDLK
-51 TLEIQ
+51 SLEIQ
-56 PEQNVYLVSGKTK
+56 PEQNVYMVSGKTK
-69 NDEDYS
+69 SGDDYS
-75 STILYNNE
+75 STVLYNNE
-83 KDLQKITN
+83 KDLQKITDT
-91 EAKSQKGLDFK
+91 AKKQDGLKFT
-102 VKEEEKQSVFVSMLT
+102 VKEEEKQSVFVSILT
-117 TLIPVLIIAFLFIF
+117 TLIPVLIIALLFIF

-153 KMYDNQKRR
+153 KMYDSNKRR

-342 AILHVHSKN
+342 AILHVHARN

-412 KSRVISDKERNIVAH
+412 KSRVISEKERNIVAH
-427 HEAGHTVIGMV
+427 HEAGHTIIGMV

-490 DINFHEVSTG
+490 DINFGEVSTG

-526 PLQFSSSGGGQVFLG
+526 PLQFSSSSGGQVFLG

-563 RIIKEQYERCKQIL
+563 RIVKEQYERCKQIL
-577 LDHEKELKLIA
+577 LEHEEQLKLIA

-603 SLFYDGVLPEVDYD
+603 SLFNEGKLPEVDYD
-617 AARVVKDE
+617 AAKVVKDE
-625 DSDYSEG
+625 DTDYSDG
-632 KYGKSYDDIREEQLE
+632 KYGKSYDDIRKEQLE
-647 EGKEDMREDRKEDN
+647 EGHKEEEQDRKED
-661 DMNRE
+661 RE
-666 RRHRQRDDRNN
+666 IDKEKRQQEDRDRSGSESD
-677 QTGHD
+677 HD
-682 QLRDGSNG
+682 SDS
-690 DNDQHRGHSNNEED
+690 EA

-717 NPNDPNNPSNR
+717 DPSNPDNRH

>member
-13 IIGVIIFGVFSYING
+13 IIGVIIFGLFSFLNG
-28 NGNTPKQLSY
+28 NGNMPKQLTY
-38 SQFVEKLDKGDLK
+38 NQFVKQLDKGDLK
-51 TLEIQ
+51 SLEIQ
-56 PEQNVYLVSGKTK
+56 PEQNVYMVSGKTK
-69 NDEDYS
+69 DDKEYS
-75 STILYNNE
+75 STILYNNDKE
-83 KDLQKITN
+83 LEKITDKAQN
-91 EAKSQKGLDFK
+91 QDGLKFT
-102 VKEEEKQSVFVSMLT
+102 VKEEEKQSVFVSILT
-117 TLIPVLIIAFLFIF
+117 TLIPVLIIALLFIF
-131 FLSQAQGGGGGGRM
+131 FLSQAQGGGGGGGRM

-153 KMYDNQKRR
+153 KMYDSQKKR

-182 DFLKDNKKFK
+182 DFLKDNKQFK

-221 EAGAPF
+221 EAGTPF

-342 AILHVHSKN
+342 AILHVHAKN

-360 KAISQRTPGFSGADL
+360 KAVSQRTPGFSGADL

-383 LIAAREGKNKIDM
+383 LVAVREGKKKIDM

-412 KSRVISDKERNIVAH
+412 KSRVISEKERNIVAH
-427 HEAGHTVIGMV
+427 HEAGHTIIGMV

-490 DINFHEVSTG
+490 DINFNEVSTG

-506 RATQIARSM
+506 RATQIARQM

-526 PLQFSSSGGGQVFLG
+526 PIQFSSSSNGQVFLG
-541 KDMQGEP
+541 KDMQGDSE
-548 NYSGQIAYEIDKEVQ
+548 YSGQIAYEIDKEVQ
-563 RIIKEQYERCKQIL
+563 RIIKEQYERCKDIL
-577 LDHEKELKLIA
+577 LEHKSQLLLIA
-588 KTLLT
+588 ESLLT
-593 EETLVAEQIR
+593 EETLVAEQIQ
-603 SLFYDGVLPEVDYD
+603 SLFHDGVLPEVDYD
-617 AARVVKDE
+617 GAKVVEE
-625 DSDYSEG
+625 DKNDFEDG
-632 KYGKSYDDIREEQLE
+632 KYGKSYEDVRKEQLNRSDDDQKDDHEDE
-647 EGKEDMREDRKEDN
+647 E
-661 DMNRE
+661 
-666 RRHRQRDDRNN
+666 
-677 QTGHD
+677 
-682 QLRDGSNG
+682 SG
-690 DNDQHRGHSNNEED
+690 DNEKDGENSEP
-704 TGHEQSPN
+704 TGHEQAPD
-712 IDKPY
+712 IDRPG
-717 NPNDPNNPSNR
+717 NSNDPDRRN

>member
-13 IIGVIIFGVFSYING
+13 IIGVIIFGLFSWLNG
-28 NGNTPKQLSY
+28 NGNMPKQLTY
-38 SQFVEKLDKGDLK
+38 NQFVEKLDKGDLK
-51 TLEIQ
+51 SLEIQ
-56 PEQNVYLVSGKTK
+56 PEQSVYMVSGKTK

-75 STILYNNE
+75 STILYNNDKE
-83 KDLQKITN
+83 LQKITDT
-91 EAKSQKGLDFK
+91 AQKQDNLKFT
-102 VKEEEKQSVFVSMLT
+102 VKEEEKQSVFVSILT
-117 TLIPVLIIAFLFIF
+117 TLIPVLIIALLFIF

-153 KMYDNQKRR
+153 KMYDSQKKR

-175 QELIEIV
+175 QELVEIV
-182 DFLKDNKKFK
+182 DFLKDNKQFK

-221 EAGAPF
+221 EAGTPF

-342 AILHVHSKN
+342 AILHVHAKN

-383 LIAAREGKNKIDM
+383 LVAVREGKKKIDM

-412 KSRVISDKERNIVAH
+412 KSRVISEKERNIVAH
-427 HEAGHTVIGMV
+427 HEAGHTIIGMV

-490 DINFHEVSTG
+490 DINFGEVSTG

-506 RATQIARSM
+506 RATHIARQM

-521 SKKLG
+521 SEKLG
-526 PLQFSSSGGGQVFLG
+526 PLQFSSGSGGQVFLG
-541 KDMQGEP
+541 KDMQGDPE
-548 NYSGQIAYEIDKEVQ
+548 YSGQIAYEIDKEVQ
-563 RIIKEQYERCKQIL
+563 RIVKEQYARAKDIL
-577 LDHEKELKLIA
+577 LEHKKQLVLIA
-588 KTLLT
+588 ETLLT
-593 EETLVAEQIR
+593 EETLVAEQIK
-603 SLFYDGVLPEVDYD
+603 SLFNDGVLPEVNYD
-617 AARVVKDE
+617 DAKVVDKT
-625 DSDYSEG
+625 DSEFEEG
-632 KYGKSYDDIREEQLE
+632 KYGKSYDEI
-647 EGKEDMREDRKEDN
+647 RKEQDLDTDDSDDTQENHSTDDDTDDN
-661 DMNRE
+661 TS
-666 RRHRQRDDRNN
+666 Q
-677 QTGHD
+677 
-682 QLRDGSNG
+682 
-690 DNDQHRGHSNNEED
+690 ED
-704 TGHEQSPN
+704 TGHEQAPN
-712 IDKPY
+712 IDKPSD
-717 NPNDPNNPSNR
+717 PNDPSNRN

>member
-13 IIGVIIFGVFSYING
+13 IIGVIIFGLFSFLNG
-28 NGNTPKQLSY
+28 NGNMPKQLTY
-38 SQFVEKLDKGDLK
+38 TQFVNKLNKGDLK

-56 PEQNVYLVSGKTK
+56 PEQNVYMVSGKTK
-69 NDEDYS
+69 KDEDYS

-83 KDLQKITN
+83 KDLQKITDT
-91 EAKSQKGLDFK
+91 AKKQDNLKFT
-102 VKEEEKQSVFVSMLT
+102 VKEEEKQSVFVSILT
-117 TLIPVLIIAFLFIF
+117 TLIPVLIIALLFIF

-153 KMYDNQKRR
+153 KMYDSNKRR

-342 AILHVHSKN
+342 AILHVHAKN

-412 KSRVISDKERNIVAH
+412 KSRVISEKERNILAH
-427 HEAGHTVIGMV
+427 HEAGHTIIGMV
-438 LDEAEVVHKV
+438 LDEAEIVHKV

-490 DINFHEVSTG
+490 DINFGEVSTG

-526 PLQFSSSGGGQVFLG
+526 PLQFSSNSGGQVFLG

-563 RIIKEQYERCKQIL
+563 RIVKEQYERCKQIL
-577 LDHEKELKLIA
+577 LEHEEQLKLIA
-588 KTLLT
+588 KTLLS
-593 EETLVAEQIR
+593 EETLVAEQIQ

-617 AARVVKDE
+617 SAKVVKNE
-625 DSDYSEG
+625 NSDYSDG
-632 KYGKSYDDIREEQLE
+632 KYGKSYNDIRKEQLE
-647 EGKEDMREDRKEDN
+647 DDDKEDDDNHEKDEVNQDNTDREADN
-661 DMNRE
+661 TSHTNE
-666 RRHRQRDDRNN
+666 P
-677 QTGHD
+677 GH
-682 QLRDGSNG
+682 Q
-690 DNDQHRGHSNNEED
+690 
-704 TGHEQSPN
+704 QSPN

-717 NPNDPNNPSNR
+717 NPNDPNHRQ

>member
-1 MQKAFRNVLVIA
+1 MQKAFRNVLFIA
-13 IIGVIIFGVFSYING
+13 IVGVVIFGLFSWING
-28 NGNTPKQLSY
+28 NGNVPKELTY
-38 SQFVEKLDKGDLK
+38 TQFIQKLDNGELK
-51 TLEIQ
+51 SLEIQ
-56 PEQNVYLVSGKTK
+56 PENNVYKVSGKLK
-69 NDEDYS
+69 NNDDYA
-75 STILYNNE
+75 STILFNNDQE
-83 KDLQKITN
+83 LNKVTETAKD
-91 EAKSQKGLDFK
+91 QKGLDFT
-102 VKEEEKQSVFVSMLT
+102 VKEEEGQSVFVSIIS
-117 TLIPVLIIAFLFIF
+117 TLIPVLVIALLFIF

-153 KMYDNQKRR
+153 KMYDSQKGR
-162 VRFSDVAGADEEK
+162 VRFTDVAGADEEK

-221 EAGAPF
+221 EAGVPF

-329 QIQVGRPDVKGRE
+329 QIQVGRPDVTGRE
-342 AILHVHSKN
+342 AILHVHAKN

-360 KAISQRTPGFSGADL
+360 KAIAQRTPGFSGADL

-383 LIAAREGKNKIDM
+383 LIAARSGKKKIDM

-412 KSRVISDKERNIVAH
+412 KSRVISEKERNIVAH
-427 HEAGHTVIGMV
+427 HEAGHTIIGMV

-485 GRVSE
+485 GRVAE
-490 DINFHEVSTG
+490 DIIFNEVSTG

-506 RATQIARSM
+506 RATQIAREM
-515 VTEYGM
+515 VTKYGM

-526 PLQFSSSGGGQVFLG
+526 TVQFSHGGGQVFLG
-541 KDMQGEP
+541 KDMSGEP
-548 NYSGQIAYEIDKEVQ
+548 EYSGQIAFEIDKEVQ

-577 LDHEKELKLIA
+577 LDHESQLKLIA

-593 EETLVAEQIR
+593 EETLVAEQIQ
-603 SLFYDGVLPEVDYD
+603 SLFHEGHLPEVNYD
-617 AARVVKDE
+617 DAKVVNHSENKAFD
-625 DSDYSEG
+625 EG
-632 KYGKSYDDIREEQLE
+632 KYGKSYDDIRREQQELTGRANRDQSE
-647 EGKEDMREDRKEDN
+647 RRNEDETTNETEPKDSEDRQQN
-661 DMNRE
+661 D
-666 RRHRQRDDRNN
+666 
-677 QTGHD
+677 
-682 QLRDGSNG
+682 NG
-690 DNDQHRGHSNNEED
+690 DT
-704 TGHEQSPN
+704 TGYEQEPN
-712 IDKPY
+712 IDCPG
-717 NPNDPNNPSNR
+717 NDQPPRQ

>member
-13 IIGVIIFGVFSYING
+13 IIGVIIFGLFSFLNG
-28 NGNTPKQLSY
+28 NGNMPKQLTY
-38 SQFVEKLDKGDLK
+38 TQFVNKLNKGDLK

-56 PEQNVYLVSGKTK
+56 PEQNVYMVSGKTK
-69 NDEDYS
+69 KDEDYS

-83 KDLQKITN
+83 KDLQKITDT
-91 EAKSQKGLDFK
+91 AKKQDNLKFT
-102 VKEEEKQSVFVSMLT
+102 VKEEEKQSVFVSILT
-117 TLIPVLIIAFLFIF
+117 TLIPVLIIALLFIF

-153 KMYDNQKRR
+153 KMYDSNKRR

-342 AILHVHSKN
+342 AILHVHAKN

-412 KSRVISDKERNIVAH
+412 KSRVISEKERNIVAH
-427 HEAGHTVIGMV
+427 HEAGHTIIGMV
-438 LDEAEVVHKV
+438 LDEAEIVHKV

-490 DINFHEVSTG
+490 DINFGEVSTG

-526 PLQFSSSGGGQVFLG
+526 PLQFSSNSGGQVFLG

-563 RIIKEQYERCKQIL
+563 RIVKEQYERCKQIL
-577 LDHEKELKLIA
+577 LEHEEQLKLIA
-588 KTLLT
+588 KTLLS
-593 EETLVAEQIR
+593 EETLVAEQIQ

-617 AARVVKDE
+617 SAKVVKNE
-625 DSDYSEG
+625 NSDYSDG
-632 KYGKSYDDIREEQLE
+632 KYGKSYNDIRKEQLE
-647 EGKEDMREDRKEDN
+647 DDDKEDDDN
-661 DMNRE
+661 HEKDEVNQD
-666 RRHRQRDDRNN
+666 RQR
-677 QTGHD
+677 
-682 QLRDGSNG
+682 S
-690 DNDQHRGHSNNEED
+690 
-704 TGHEQSPN
+704 
-712 IDKPY
+712 
-717 NPNDPNNPSNR
+717 